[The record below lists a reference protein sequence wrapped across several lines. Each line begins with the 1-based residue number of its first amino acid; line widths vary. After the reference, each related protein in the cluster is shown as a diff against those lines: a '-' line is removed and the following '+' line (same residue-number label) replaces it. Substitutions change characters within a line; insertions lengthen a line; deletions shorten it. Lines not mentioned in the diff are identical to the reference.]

1 MTKKR
6 FKIVN
11 GPSEDGF
18 LDAFRIRKNPQH
30 CVPFSVIDD
39 GKTIETEFCIHT
51 ITSYDKSQKRLG
63 GAGNDWFFIGYIEM
77 IPSVHPGMHLRGKYS
92 TKTKKG
98 WVDVLS
104 QEDADNINRILQ
116 GK

>member
-6 FKIVN
+6 IKIVD
-11 GPSEDGF
+11 GPSENDF

-30 CVPFSVIDD
+30 CVLFSVIED
-39 GKTIETEFCIHT
+39 GKTVETEFCIHT
-51 ITSYDKSQKRLG
+51 ISSYDKSQKRLG

-77 IPSVHPGMHLRGKYS
+77 IISVHPGMRLRGKYS

-98 WVDVLS
+98 WVEVLS
-104 QEDADNINRILQ
+104 QEDADNISRILQ
-116 GK
+116 CK